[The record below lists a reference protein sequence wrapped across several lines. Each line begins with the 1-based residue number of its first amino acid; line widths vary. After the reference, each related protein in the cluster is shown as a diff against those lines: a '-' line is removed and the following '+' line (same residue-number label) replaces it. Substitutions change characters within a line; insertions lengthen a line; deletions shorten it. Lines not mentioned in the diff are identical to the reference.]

1 MFHVIY
7 FSDIEC
13 GKNLDIYIYIYG
25 QLSTSISEMKQ

>member
-13 GKNLDIYIYIYG
+13 GKNLDIYIYG